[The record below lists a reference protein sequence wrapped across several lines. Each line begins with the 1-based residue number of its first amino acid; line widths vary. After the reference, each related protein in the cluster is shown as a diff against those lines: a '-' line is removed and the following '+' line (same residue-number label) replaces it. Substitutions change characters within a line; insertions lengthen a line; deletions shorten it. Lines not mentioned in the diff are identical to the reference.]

1 LFLAGV
7 ENGRTIAPPSIVALA
22 IQRGRVVDLEKEF
35 QKLAIAELSRIKID
49 LDRFGM
55 RSVIGVRC
63 VWDGAACV
71 AHPRSYH
78 TRVSA
83 RQLLHT
89 PEAAASKNGSLSGH
103 LTFFEQLTLAA
114 VSFAFEP
121 VNRNEGIVAKSG
133 SGSDRVRR
141 ARHRD
146 ESFQMASLSW
156 RYHSLVRAVVPEVS
170 DLICAYG
177 RDGAGTWSAHPP
189 QLHLALGP
197 NLRAGTGEALPPS
210 PETDQ

>member
-1 LFLAGV
+1 MVLMFWLGLPEGTGWSDFRHNLSGPKPGSFYVRDRLVSDPLLFLAGV
-7 ENGRTIAPPSIVALA
+7 ENGRTLAPPSIVALA

-103 LTFFEQLTLAA
+103 LTFFA
-114 VSFAFEP
+114 
-121 VNRNEGIVAKSG
+121 
-133 SGSDRVRR
+133 
-141 ARHRD
+141 
-146 ESFQMASLSW
+146 
-156 RYHSLVRAVVPEVS
+156 
-170 DLICAYG
+170 
-177 RDGAGTWSAHPP
+177 
-189 QLHLALGP
+189 
-197 NLRAGTGEALPPS
+197 PPS
-210 PETDQ
+210 YDWNS